1 MSLVRVS
8 TSAAPKRTADAER
21 RAHIVAAA
29 ERAFVRFGFHA
40 TTMQQVADE
49 AGMSAGNL
57 YRYFPSKEAIV
68 EGLCMADQI
77 QRAEVF
83 SELIGRLDLRQALAT
98 TLREHLLSR
107 PTEKARMIVEIWA
120 EAGRNP
126 RVAAITAAVD
136 ADVLA
141 GLTKVLHAVGA
152 SGAAAGATFN
162 PAFAAKVLFT
172 LVGGLF
178 KRLALEPDFDREAA
192 AAMALGVLAALLAG
206 ALAPAPGKTAEE
218 I

>member
-1 MSLVRVS
+1 MSFVRVS

-68 EGLCMADQI
+68 EGLCMADQV
-77 QRAEVF
+77 QRTEVF
-83 SELIGRLDLRQALAT
+83 SELIGRLDLREALAT

-141 GLTKVLHAVGA
+141 GLTKVLSAVETSSA
-152 SGAAAGATFN
+152 VTFD
-162 PAFAAKVLFT
+162 PAFAATVVFT
-172 LVGGLF
+172 LVSGLF

-192 AAMALGVLAALLAG
+192 AAMALGVLEALLAG
-206 ALAPAPGKTAEE
+206 ALAPALGKMAEGV
-218 I
+218 

>member
-1 MSLVRVS
+1 MSLVRAS

-40 TTMQQVADE
+40 TTMQNVAEE

-68 EGLCMADQI
+68 EGLCMADQV
-77 QRAEVF
+77 QRTEVF
-83 SELIGRLDLRQALAT
+83 SELIGRLDLREALAT

-141 GLTKVLHAVGA
+141 GLTKVLHAVGR
-152 SGAAAGATFN
+152 GRGATFD
-162 PAFAAKVLFT
+162 PEFAAIVIFT
-172 LVGGLF
+172 LVSGLF

-192 AAMALGVLAALLAG
+192 AAMALGVLEALLAG
-206 ALAPAPGKTAEE
+206 ALAPALGKTAEE
-218 I
+218 V

>member
-1 MSLVRVS
+1 MSLIRAS

-40 TTMQQVADE
+40 TTMQNVAEE

-68 EGLCMADQI
+68 EGLCMADQV
-77 QRAEVF
+77 QRTEVF
-83 SELIGRLDLRQALAT
+83 SELIGRLDLREALAT
-98 TLREHLLSR
+98 TLREHLLFR

-152 SGAAAGATFN
+152 AGATFD
-162 PAFAAKVLFT
+162 PEFAAIVIFT
-172 LVGGLF
+172 LVSGLF

-192 AAMALGVLAALLAG
+192 AAMALGVLEALLAG
-206 ALAPAPGKTAEE
+206 ALAPALGKMAEGV
-218 I
+218 

>member
-1 MSLVRVS
+1 MSFARVS

-40 TTMQQVADE
+40 ATMQNVAEE

-68 EGLCMADQI
+68 EGLCMADQV
-77 QRAEVF
+77 QRTEVF
-83 SELIGRLDLRQALAT
+83 SELIGRLDLREALAT

-152 SGAAAGATFN
+152 ARAAGATFD
-162 PAFAAKVLFT
+162 PEFAARVIFT
-172 LVGGLF
+172 LVSGLF

-192 AAMALGVLAALLAG
+192 AAMALGVLEALLAG
-206 ALAPAPGKTAEE
+206 ALAPALGKIAEGV
-218 I
+218 

>member
-68 EGLCMADQI
+68 EGLCMADQV
-77 QRAEVF
+77 QRTEVF
-83 SELIGRLDLRQALAT
+83 SELIGRLDLRQAFAT

-141 GLTKVLHAVGA
+141 GLTKVLHAVGT
-152 SGAAAGATFN
+152 SGAGDTFN
-162 PAFAAKVLFT
+162 PAFAAKVIFT
-172 LVGGLF
+172 LVSGLF

-192 AAMALGVLAALLAG
+192 AAMALGVLEALLAG
-206 ALAPAPGKTAEE
+206 ALAPVLGKTAKE